1 MKFGWKY
8 VVVLFAVSLIVVGTI
23 TNFSFQDISF
33 QWRNRLEEISALRLV
48 IAIAF
53 ILHMTYSGLELV
65 VLLSN
70 RYLMF
75 ALFVAVL
82 IPLIALFTGFVFLW
96 VVENLSASR
105 VIQVTLVSV
114 FAFIFLVLT
123 TIEVRTIKLLFRVK

>member
-105 VIQVTLVSV
+105 VIQVKLVSI

-123 TIEVRTIKLLFRVK
+123 IIEVRTIKLLFRVK